1 MKLLCIII
9 YSLQVQ
15 QLITSELFPSSI
27 RGRAL
32 GFATVITYCAAGLVS
47 RTFLSLQDGIGLA
60 ATFSLYWI
68 VTAVSIG
75 FVCFGVPDTGGDR
88 TPEEIDREMNEMWIW
103 GGPGTRHHTS
113 SRCPLFTRLRSRSG
127 DRNSTSSWT
136 SIRGYGSWG
145 ISVNNDHNDSPDSI
159 SNKDAGSSSPT
170 VIKRR
175 STSSTNS
182 MKEII

>member
-88 TPEEIDREMNEMWIW
+88 TPEEIDRESKDLPWINKTIVSCKIRR
-103 GGPGTRHHTS
+103 PLHGTWNCLPAILLGNQHHFQRPDKLASVLAKNLVRMDS
-113 SRCPLFTRLRSRSG
+113 SIADYR
-127 DRNSTSSWT
+127 
-136 SIRGYGSWG
+136 I
-145 ISVNNDHNDSPDSI
+145 
-159 SNKDAGSSSPT
+159 
-170 VIKRR
+170 
-175 STSSTNS
+175 
-182 MKEII
+182 